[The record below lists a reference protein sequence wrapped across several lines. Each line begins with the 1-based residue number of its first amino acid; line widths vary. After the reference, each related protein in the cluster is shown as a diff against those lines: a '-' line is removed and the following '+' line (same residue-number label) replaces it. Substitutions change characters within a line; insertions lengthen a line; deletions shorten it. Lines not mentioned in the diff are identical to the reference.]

1 MKVRR
6 RPYWRD
12 CLVVSLA
19 VGVVGVTFGVFADAA
34 GFDLAQIVVMSAF
47 VFTGASQFAA
57 VGVIDDGGSGGAAVG
72 SALLLAVRNALYG
85 PVARRALPAMALGRL
100 GSAHFVIDETTAMAA
115 AQADRRDAR
124 GAFWLTATTLWLC
137 WNSGSDRRSAAR
149 SGAGRAR
156 NLGTRCGLPGDV
168 RRIAGTSCAHRCGV
182 GPPPESRRQWPW
194 AQCRSPPRASRSCWP
209 CRPCFQRY
217 SCSDAAT
224 RPAQAPTEPEASPG
238 WHRELAAA
246 HTAGGWVLR
255 PQGVGR
261 DRAG

>member
-19 VGVVGVTFGVFADAA
+19 VGVIGVTFGVFADAA

-85 PVARRALPAMALGRL
+85 PVARRALPAVALGRL

-137 WNSGSDRRSAAR
+137 WNSGSVAGALLGAVLGEPETWGLDAAFPAMFVALLAPHVRTAAGWTAAGVAAAVALGAVPVTASGIPILLAVSALLPAVFVQRRRDPAGTGTD
-149 SGAGRAR
+149 GAG
-156 NLGTRCGLPGDV
+156 
-168 RRIAGTSCAHRCGV
+168 GV
-182 GPPPESRRQWPW
+182 SGM
-194 AQCRSPPRASRSCWP
+194 AS
-209 CRPCFQRY
+209 
-217 SCSDAAT
+217 
-224 RPAQAPTEPEASPG
+224 
-238 WHRELAAA
+238 
-246 HTAGGWVLR
+246 
-255 PQGVGR
+255 
-261 DRAG
+261 